1 MRTYAFSRMRP
12 GGCNRLLHEILHQAD
27 AQGFCTSLM
36 HVHRNATVG
45 RARQPAVSPAH
56 VAFRREIQERSDA
69 GQERHPS

>member
-27 AQGFCTSLM
+27 ARGFCTSLM
-36 HVHRNATVG
+36 HVHRDAAVG

-69 GQERHPS
+69 GRERHLS